1 MRCTHIHTDA
11 KGIALWCCFHTRLN
25 HLQSSHPQQ
34 TPPVLQ
40 NWNQIFPACTNL
52 LPAYQQILP
61 AYCTRKNSFDR
72 RDSTPS
78 LFHPKPHSSM
88 LSFATW
94 DVGLKLL
101 RQRRFQNKW
110 APHILGFLSFVW
122 TEPCRAS
129 VKSAELLSLGRP
141 WVWDRQHCPDL

>member
-1 MRCTHIHTDA
+1 MGCTPIRTDA

-34 TPPVLQ
+34 ITQFLQ
-40 NWNQIFPACTNL
+40 DWNQSFPARTNL

-61 AYCTRKNSFDR
+61 AYCKRKNSFNR

-78 LFHPKPHSSM
+78 LFHPKTHSSM
-88 LSFATW
+88 L
-94 DVGLKLL
+94 
-101 RQRRFQNKW
+101 RFTYMRCRFEAHQAKDHQNKL
-110 APHILGFLSFVW
+110 PLHILFFLSFIW